1 MIPHPAAKVNRDWKF
16 SGASR
21 KKKHILEMKPHTER
35 MVCIMKI
42 VVLRSPALLTP
53 LLRKLF
59 GIPKEKMR

>member
-1 MIPHPAAKVNRDWKF
+1 
-16 SGASR
+16 
-21 KKKHILEMKPHTER
+21 MKPHTER